1 MIEVMQG
8 TFAEIGMIMA
18 VAVAVAGIMHALK
31 QPLIIAYI
39 ITGLI
44 VGPYF
49 LDLIQSK
56 ETFEVFSSIGVA
68 LLLFIIGLGLNPR
81 VVKDV
86 GKIALITG
94 VGQVVFTFV
103 IGTILATVLGFEPV
117 TAAFIGAALTFS
129 STIIVLK
136 LLSDKKELNHLH
148 GKVSIGFLLVQD
160 IIAALLL
167 VILVAVSKG
176 GSISQS
182 LTKMG
187 LIAIVAVVVFLLF
200 THFVLPVLN
209 KLLASSQEFL
219 FLFALAWGFG
229 IAALMKWVG
238 LSVEIGAL
246 FAGVM
251 LASSPYSLEISSKFK
266 PLRDFFLIVFFI
278 LLGAK
283 LQPSDLGAIL
293 VPGILFS
300 LLVLIGNPIIVM
312 SLMGSM
318 RYSKKT
324 SFKAGL
330 AVAQISEFSLIL
342 VVLGQS
348 LGKVESQVVSLVT
361 FVAIV
366 TIAASSYMIMYS
378 DWLLD
383 KLSRP
388 LSIFERSVIKQH
400 RVSNEK
406 WDIVVF
412 GFRSSG
418 QRFLKSVKKSGR
430 KVLVVDYDP
439 VAIDQLTAMDVP
451 YKYGDAGNVDLLDEI
466 GLNTAKLVIST
477 ITDPATNMLIV
488 EKAKEPGART
498 LVVVT
503 SDEIDHAADLYEA
516 GAHYVIM
523 PHYIGAMKTGE
534 IMEREKF
541 DLSDFLKEKEKHLKY
556 MESVRSL

>member
-1 MIEVMQG
+1 MQG
-8 TFAEIGMIMA
+8 TFAEIGMILA
-18 VAVAVAGIMHALK
+18 VAVAVAGILHALQ

-49 LDLIQSK
+49 LNLLQSK
-56 ETFEVFSSIGVA
+56 ETLELFSSIGVA

-94 VGQVVFTFV
+94 IGQIVFTFA
-103 IGTILATVLGFEPV
+103 IGIGLATVLGFPLI
-117 TAAFIGAALTFS
+117 TAAFIAAALTFS

-160 IIAALLL
+160 IVAAIIL
-167 VILVAVSKG
+167 VLLVAVSKG
-176 GSISQS
+176 GDLGQS
-182 LTKMG
+182 LTKLG
-187 LIAIVAVVVFLLF
+187 FIAAVAVVVFLLF
-200 THFVLPVLN
+200 TKFVLPTLN
-209 KLLASSQEFL
+209 RLLATSQEFL
-219 FLFALAWGFG
+219 FLFALAWGFS

-283 LQPSDLGAIL
+283 LQPSDLGAII

-342 VVLGQS
+342 VVLGQN
-348 LGKVESQVVSLVT
+348 LGKVEGSVVSLVT

-366 TIAASSYMIMYS
+366 TIALSSYMIMYS

-383 KLSRP
+383 KLGGP
-388 LSIFERSVIKQH
+388 LSIFERSIVKNH
-400 RVSNEK
+400 RVNNEK
-406 WDIVVF
+406 WDIIVF

-418 QRFLKSVKKSGR
+418 KRFLQSVRKNGR

-451 YKYGDAGNVDLLDEI
+451 HKYGDAGSTDLLEEI
-466 GLNTAKLVIST
+466 GVNTAKLVIST
-477 ITDPATNMLIV
+477 ITDPATNLLII

-498 LVVVT
+498 IVVVT
-503 SDEIDHAADLYEA
+503 SDEIDHAADMYEA

-534 IMEREKF
+534 IMERDKF
-541 DLSDFLKEKEKHLKY
+541 GCSDLLKEKEKHLKY
-556 MESVRSL
+556 MESVKSF

>member
-1 MIEVMQG
+1 MIL
-8 TFAEIGMIMA
+8 A

-39 ITGLI
+39 ISGLI

-49 LDLIQSK
+49 LNLLQSK
-56 ETFEVFSSIGVA
+56 ETLELFSSIGVA

-94 VGQVVFTFV
+94 IGQIVFTFA
-103 IGTILATVLGFEPV
+103 IGIGLATALGFPLI
-117 TAAFIGAALTFS
+117 TAAFIAAALTFS

-160 IIAALLL
+160 IVAAIIL
-167 VILVAVSKG
+167 VLLVAVSKG
-176 GSISQS
+176 GSLTES
-182 LTKMG
+182 LTKLAG
-187 LIAIVAVVVFLLF
+187 ITVVATLVFILF
-200 THFVLPVLN
+200 TKFVLPTLN
-209 KLLASSQEFL
+209 RLLATSQEFL
-219 FLFALAWGFG
+219 FLFALAWGFS

-238 LSVEIGAL
+238 LSIEIGAL

-283 LQPSDLGAIL
+283 LQPADLGAIL

-300 LLVLIGNPIIVM
+300 ILVLIGNPIIVM

-342 VVLGQS
+342 VVLGQN
-348 LGKVESQVVSLVT
+348 LGKVEGSVVSLVT

-366 TIAASSYMIMYS
+366 TIALSSYMIMYS

-383 KLSRP
+383 KLSGP
-388 LSIFERSVIKQH
+388 LAVFERSVVKQH

-406 WDIVVF
+406 WDIIVF

-418 QRFLKSVKKSGR
+418 KRFLHSIKKSGR

-439 VAIDQLTAMDVP
+439 VAIDQLVAMDIP
-451 YKYGDAGNVDLLDEI
+451 HRYGDAGSTDLLDEI
-466 GLNTAKLVIST
+466 GVNTAKLVVST
-477 ITDPATNMLIV
+477 ITDPSTNLLIV

-503 SDEIDHAADLYEA
+503 SDEIDQAADLYDA

-556 MESVRSL
+556 MESVRSF

>member
-1 MIEVMQG
+1 MQG
-8 TFAEIGMIMA
+8 TFAEIGMILA
-18 VAVAVAGIMHALK
+18 VAVAVAGILHALK
-31 QPLIIAYI
+31 QPMIIAYI
-39 ITGLI
+39 LTGLI

-49 LDLIQSK
+49 LNLMQSR
-56 ETFEVFSSIGVA
+56 ETFEIFSSIGVA
-68 LLLFIIGLGLNPR
+68 LLLFVIGLGLNPR

-94 VGQVVFTFV
+94 VGQVLFTFI
-103 IGTILATVLGFEPV
+103 IGIGLATLLGFSIT
-117 TAAFIGAALTFS
+117 TAAFIAAALAFS
-129 STIIVLK
+129 STIVILK

-160 IIAALLL
+160 TLAAILLVLLVALSQGGGVVQSLSKLAIIAA
-167 VILVAVSKG
+167 VAA
-176 GSISQS
+176 
-182 LTKMG
+182 
-187 LIAIVAVVVFLLF
+187 IAFVLF
-200 THFVLPVLN
+200 TKFVLPTLN
-209 KLLASSQEFL
+209 RLLATSQEFL
-219 FLFALAWGFG
+219 FLFALAWGFS

-238 LSVEIGAL
+238 LSIEIGAL

-266 PLRDFFLIVFFI
+266 PLRDFFLIIFFI
-278 LLGAK
+278 LLGSN
-283 LQPSDLGAIL
+283 LQLADLSSVVI
-293 VPGILFS
+293 PGIIFS

-312 SLMGSM
+312 SLMGLM

-342 VVLGQS
+342 VVLGQK
-348 LGKVESQVVSLVT
+348 LGQVDGPIVSLVT
-361 FVAIV
+361 LIAII
-366 TIAASSYMIMYS
+366 TIALSSYMIMYS

-383 KLSRP
+383 KLGGS
-388 LSIFERSVIKQH
+388 LSIFERSVVKNH

-406 WDIVVF
+406 WDIIVF

-418 QRFLKSVKKSGR
+418 KRFLHSLKKSGR

-451 YKYGDAGNVDLLDEI
+451 HKYGDAGNADLLEEV
-466 GLNTAKLVIST
+466 GVNTAKLVVST
-477 ITDPATNMLIV
+477 ITDPSTNMLII

-498 LVVVT
+498 IVVVT
-503 SDEIDHAADLYEA
+503 SDEIDQAADMYEA

-534 IMEREKF
+534 IMERDKF
-541 DLSDFLKEKEKHLKY
+541 DFSDFLKEKEKHLKY
-556 MESVRSL
+556 MESVRSA